1 MSCIFLSHSKFAS
14 LGCWMLFIYISAI
27 AWTCMY
33 SIVWKLW
40 LFDEFWSKM
49 KFLQHVVKFA
59 RQILFGFFWNF
70 SHVTMRGTL
79 YINSITSQK
88 MLASNSFSSIP
99 KKCVENNVENMYIGG
114 RIFRLKKLSVFKTL
128 APFQITH
135 LVTNSHIKCLHVHLI
150 L

>member
-1 MSCIFLSHSKFAS
+1 
-14 LGCWMLFIYISAI
+14 
-27 AWTCMY
+27 
-33 SIVWKLW
+33 
-40 LFDEFWSKM
+40 M
-49 KFLQHVVKFA
+49 KFLQHVVKFV

-114 RIFRLKKLSVFKTL
+114 RIFRVKKLSVFKTL

-150 L
+150 LLTLKVWLFILPSRCYTYLCKLVMRICCKIKIIHNF

>member
-1 MSCIFLSHSKFAS
+1 
-14 LGCWMLFIYISAI
+14 
-27 AWTCMY
+27 
-33 SIVWKLW
+33 
-40 LFDEFWSKM
+40 
-49 KFLQHVVKFA
+49 
-59 RQILFGFFWNF
+59 
-70 SHVTMRGTL
+70 MRGTL

-114 RIFRLKKLSVFKTL
+114 RIFRVKKLSVFKTL

-135 LVTNSHIKCLHVHLI
+135 LGTNSHIKCLRMHLI